1 MAFGSTPLKTYL
13 PDGDI
18 DLTVITSQNDVAYLV
33 SSVCSILE
41 EQICDSSPIKNV
53 QVVDA
58 RVKIVKCWVQHMW
71 VDISFN
77 QVAGLNAL
85 CFLEQMDQYIGRG
98 NLFKQSLILIK
109 AWCFY
114 ESRLLGSHC
123 NLMSTYALE
132 ILVLYIINIFHCS
145 LSGPL
150 AVLYKF
156 LDYYSTLD
164 WNKYCISVYGPVDIN
179 VLAKADVETSATRG
193 TNLLLGKD
201 FLESCIKSFST
212 SKGMFETERQE
223 FRIKHLNIIDPL
235 NHKNN
240 LGRSISKG
248 NLCRMKIAFSYGYE
262 KLRDVLKGPLESIG
276 EGVMGF
282 LVNTIKWSGRLQ
294 TLDAEVSVVDNQSSI
309 FHLKGDYNCPIQ
321 CLNYSQWYINSDVF
335 RQSSLQTLPSVVQSQ
350 STEDEFT
357 QNIYFAG
364 GADCFVP
371 SSIVHPNASQLL
383 DSVLS
388 VHETENYLGKCTSVS
403 PASSKGKFKLSAS
416 APPFISSPVSERAK
430 CEGTGLFIP
439 KVDIER
445 EPKSKERDL
454 RSPEAQCHDWRINS
468 SQMKSYS
475 VGSSL
480 KTSTSNRMAGGIPFK
495 SSRVRESSRFN
506 VPREGHWLL
515 SSRKTSAESDYD
527 AGSSTFVL
535 SLDDFP
541 VLSSCKKPVT
551 SRKAQP
557 DSANK

>member
-1 MAFGSTPLKTYL
+1 M
-13 PDGDI
+13 
-18 DLTVITSQNDVAYLV
+18 
-33 SSVCSILE
+33 
-41 EQICDSSPIKNV
+41 
-53 QVVDA
+53 
-58 RVKIVKCWVQHMW
+58 VKIVKCWVQHMW

-77 QVAGLNAL
+77 QVAGLHAL

-164 WNKYCISVYGPVDIN
+164 WDKYCISVYGPVDIN
-179 VLAKADVETSATRG
+179 FLAKADVETSATRG
-193 TNLLLGKD
+193 TNLLLGKN

-223 FRIKHLNIIDPL
+223 FQIKHLNIIDPL

-321 CLNYSQWYINSDVF
+321 CLNYSQWYINSDEF

-350 STEDEFT
+350 SIEDEFS

-388 VHETENYLGKCTSVS
+388 VDETENYLGKGTSVP

-468 SQMKSYS
+468 SQMKRYS

-515 SSRKTSAESDYD
+515 SSRKTSAESDKD

-541 VLSSCKKPVT
+541 LLSSCKKPVT